1 MALIIRVSSF
11 LNLKT
16 PMNLVSS
23 KVYRVITGQLLSG
36 KQFLGVAHS
45 PARKAGHAPIA
56 VSMEREAAF
65 PFSWRSHRY
74 GKAATAKLKRTSFIW
89 PAPGPGKDQ
98 GIPPRGCA
106 QKARRKQEH
115 WQRACPTFRGDRKQL
130 NLSPRGAHH
139 EIIQGQLAYVKSPTL
154 PS

>member
-74 GKAATAKLKRTSFIW
+74 GKAATAQSCKAEENFLYLTSTR
-89 PAPGPGKDQ
+89 ARQGPRHSSERLCSESEKEAGTLTEGMSDIQ
-98 GIPPRGCA
+98 RG
-106 QKARRKQEH
+106 QKAIEFVTTRS
-115 WQRACPTFRGDRKQL
+115 T
-130 NLSPRGAHH
+130 S
-139 EIIQGQLAYVKSPTL
+139 
-154 PS
+154 